1 MIIQRQ
7 SSLLELYPIEILR
20 RYTMLFHSNTI
31 INRAKELAEIAAY
44 TFIFF
49 YSVRVVR
56 FAIFK
61 MDRLMS
67 GIFTGNITQPAMN
80 TFILVDL
87 CNMMIVDI
95 KIFPM
100 RKCRNTFS
108 NKVIQRFISFFI
120 HPVVKPF
127 AEIINDPETEFH
139 DSRTHLHIACTKQ
152 HKLNRIFPCT
162 DTANSGD
169 RNFIRH
175 LILRNRSEKL

>member
-1 MIIQRQ
+1 MTASMIIQRQ
-7 SSLLELYPIEILR
+7 SSLLKFYPIEVFR
-20 RYTMLFHSNTI
+20 SNTMLFHSNTI
-31 INRAKELAEIAAY
+31 FNRAKEFAEIAAD

-49 YSVRVVR
+49 YSVGVVR

-61 MDRLMS
+61 MDRLMC
-67 GIFTGNITQPAMN
+67 GIFTGNITKPAMN

-100 RKCRNTFS
+100 RKCSHTFS
-108 NKVIQRFISFFI
+108 NKVIQRFKSFFI
-120 HPVVKPF
+120 HPVIKPF
-127 AEIINDPETEFH
+127 AEIINDPESMFH

-162 DTANSGD
+162 DTANTGD
-169 RNFIRH
+169 
-175 LILRNRSEKL
+175 